1 MHSVNNFARRL
12 FSPLL
17 TPLEGGDQAYTYTP
31 RARLILWVV
40 GLLFLGLGT
49 ALAVFIPRGI
59 DVAVYVPI
67 GVFCLVGFFA
77 IVVAWLGTE
86 RAVAKVWGNRR

>member
-1 MHSVNNFARRL
+1 MPSVNDLARRL

-17 TPLEGGDQAYTYTP
+17 KPLEGGDQAYVYTP

-40 GLLFLGLGT
+40 GLLFLGLGS
-49 ALAVFIPRGI
+49 ALAIFIPAGI
-59 DVAVYVPI
+59 DVAVYVPV
-67 GVFCLVGFFA
+67 GVFCLVGLFA
-77 IVVAWLGTE
+77 VIVAWLGTE